1 MGMPLVNG
9 RAYSWAD
16 ISFNIG
22 GFTPTGVTK
31 IDYDEDEV
39 IEDNYGA
46 GNRPVSRGYGNI
58 KSTASITLHAE
69 EVEAIATKAPGGR
82 IQDLGIFDVTVQFMV
97 GAVIKTHILKNCQFS
112 KRNIGAGQGD
122 TKLEVELPLNP
133 SHIIW
138 KK

>member
-1 MGMPLVNG
+1 MGMPLING
-9 RAYSWAD
+9 RSYSWAD
-16 ISFNIG
+16 ISFNLG
-22 GFTPTGVTK
+22 GYTPVGVTK

-58 KSTASITLHAE
+58 KSIASITLHAE
-69 EVEAIATKAPGGR
+69 EVEAIAAKAPNGR

-97 GAVIKTHILKNCQFS
+97 GATITTHVLKNCQFS
-112 KRNIGAGQGD
+112 KRSLGASQGD
-122 TKLEVELPLNP
+122 TKIEVELPLNP
-133 SHIIW
+133 SHILW